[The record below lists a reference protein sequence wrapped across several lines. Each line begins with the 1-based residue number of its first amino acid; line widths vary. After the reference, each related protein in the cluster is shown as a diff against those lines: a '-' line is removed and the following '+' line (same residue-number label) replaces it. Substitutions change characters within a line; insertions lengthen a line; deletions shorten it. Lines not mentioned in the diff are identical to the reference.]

1 MTKYDSFV
9 VNSISAWSKEARIY
23 DMEHLTW
30 GRVNFSLI
38 SEERQEEKI
47 FNYWFTVD
55 DVTINFRENVTPS
68 TYKSK

>member
-1 MTKYDSFV
+1 
-9 VNSISAWSKEARIY
+9 
-23 DMEHLTW
+23 MEHLTW